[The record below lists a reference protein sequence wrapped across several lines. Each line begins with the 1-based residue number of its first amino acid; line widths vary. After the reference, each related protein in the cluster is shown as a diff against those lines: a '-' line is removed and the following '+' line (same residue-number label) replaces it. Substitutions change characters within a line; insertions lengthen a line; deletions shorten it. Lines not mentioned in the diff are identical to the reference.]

1 MEWCVR
7 AREGGGRDEGGVAV
21 TCVPLLELPCRRSM
35 DLGINLY
42 NVNKVMIEMMM
53 EKIAMMRDAM
63 ELGSTLIWVVLAK
76 FELL

>member
-1 MEWCVR
+1 
-7 AREGGGRDEGGVAV
+7 
-21 TCVPLLELPCRRSM
+21 M